1 MRPPS
6 LNSGRAANDIAYIKS
21 WDVIYHMDIDIYQQ
35 CPCHADKK
43 IKFCCGKDI
52 VQDLDQIL
60 AKNKSKQ
67 TLSALD
73 QLNRSI
79 EKFGPKDCLLTI
91 KTHILISQGEI
102 EQARQTNDQF
112 LSVHPDHSMGK
123 QHQAL
128 ILLAQG
134 DIAGSINA
142 LQDAM
147 DAIKGDEIPIAIAN
161 VFRMLGAALLQQGHI
176 LAARAH
182 LQFAQMLKGEPDQ
195 QLQQLLYES
204 YRLQGGP
211 LLLKADYRLQQ
222 PPADV
227 EWEKK
232 YLNVQ
237 RAMNRGQFRM
247 ALRIL
252 QKIDEHW
259 PDDPVIVRAIAILT
273 CILADV
279 DQMAATWR
287 RLAELESVPRWEA
300 VEAEALSQLF
310 SPQEADD
317 MLDVVRQTWVVQDVD
332 RVFELADSSAF
343 VVGTQ
348 APEADP
354 FGEGPAP
361 RHAWIVLDRDALE
374 SAEDVTLDQLPV
386 VRGKLMLFG
395 KQTDRSAR
403 LVLVGAETEN
413 FQAAKQRIE
422 EAFAEVIEGEPDR
435 DVLAST
441 SRASEALSWNWHV
454 PVGMTREQHGEL
466 VRQQRTQQL
475 LETWLDLPFH
485 RLGGKTPREAA
496 GQTDLSIALEA
507 MVLQL
512 EQTAQSQS
520 GDDAHIVAL
529 REALGME
536 QPESIDGKRLESEF
550 VSPLRQRYLDFTSLS
565 DEQLVGLQGD
575 AMAMGNLAVLKKAIP
590 EILNRESLKE
600 QVPPQACY
608 SMMARLVDDDQEGL
622 EYLSKARHAA
632 RQADEPV
639 GTYLVQEFEFR
650 LSRGLTDKL
659 PELLQTIQQKHL
671 REPNVEYQLAYILEK
686 FGLISGDGP
695 GPGPSGSAP
704 PPEMA
709 VSGSETEGSS
719 GAIWTPDDPGKP
731 AEAPE
736 STPES
741 GGSKLWLPDA

>member
-1 MRPPS
+1 
-6 LNSGRAANDIAYIKS
+6 
-21 WDVIYHMDIDIYQQ
+21 MDIDIYQQ
-35 CPCHADKK
+35 CPIHTDKK
-43 IKFCCGKDI
+43 IKFCCGKGI
-52 VQDLDQIL
+52 GQELDQIL

-67 TLSALD
+67 TKSAVD
-73 QLNRSI
+73 QIDRLI
-79 EKFGPKDCLLTI
+79 EKVGPRELLLVL
-91 KTHILISQGEI
+91 KTHMLISKGDLEA
-102 EQARQTNDQF
+102 ARKSNEAF
-112 LSVHPDHSMGK
+112 LEMIPGHPMGK

-128 ILLAQG
+128 ILLGEA
-134 DIAGSINA
+134 DIPGGLAA
-142 LQDAM
+142 LQDSM
-147 DAIKGDEIPIAIAN
+147 DGIKGNEIPIAVAN
-161 VFRMLGAALLQQGHI
+161 VFRMLGAALLQQGHV

-182 LQFAQMLKGEPDQ
+182 LQFAQMIKGEPDQ

-222 PPADV
+222 PPEGA

-252 QKIDEHW
+252 DKIDEHW
-259 PDDPVIVRAIAILT
+259 PGEPVVVRSMAILT

-279 DQMAATWR
+279 DQMAAAWR
-287 RLAELESVPRWEA
+287 RLAELDSVPHWEA
-300 VEAEALSQLF
+300 VEAEALAQLF
-310 SPQEADD
+310 SPQEEED
-317 MLDVVRQTWVVQDVD
+317 MLDVVRLSWELQDVD
-332 RVFELADSSAF
+332 RAFEIADGAPF

-374 SAEDVTLDQLPV
+374 SAEGVTLDQLPV
-386 VRGKLMLFG
+386 VRGELMVFG

-403 LVLVGAETEN
+403 LVLVGAETEG
-413 FQAAKQRIE
+413 FETVRQQVDK
-422 EAFAEVIEGEPDR
+422 AFSEVTEGEAER
-435 DVLAST
+435 EVVAST
-441 SRASEALSWNWHV
+441 SRAAEALSWNWHV
-454 PVGMTREQHGEL
+454 PVGMTREQHADL
-466 VRQQRTQQL
+466 VRQQRTEQL
-475 LETWLDLPFH
+475 LQTWADLPFH

-496 GQTDLSIALEA
+496 GQAELAIPLQA

-529 REALGME
+529 RDELGMD
-536 QPESIDGKRLESEF
+536 QPELIDGPRLETEF
-550 VSPLRQRYLDFTSLS
+550 VSPLRQRYLDFSSLS
-565 DEQLVGLQGD
+565 DEQLIGLQGD
-575 AMAMGNLAVLKKAIP
+575 AMAMGNLAVLKQAIP
-590 EILNRESLKE
+590 EILERDSLRE

-608 SMMARLVDDDQEGL
+608 SMMARLVEDDQEGL
-622 EYLSKARHAA
+622 DYLAKARQAA
-632 RQADEPV
+632 RQAEEPV

-650 LSRGLTDKL
+650 LSRGLSDKL

-686 FGLISGDGP
+686 FGLISADGRGP
-695 GPGPSGSAP
+695 GESPAAP

-709 VSGSETEGSS
+709 GSGTETEGSGS
-719 GAIWTPDDPGKP
+719 AIWTPDDPGSAP
-731 AEAPE
+731 EAPE
-736 STPES
+736 ASPES
-741 GGSKLWLPDA
+741 GDSKLWLPDS